1 MLRCLRII
9 SKKKYHKQFKES
21 PDQAVFFGRSEEIL
35 FRGSHKKKYRNLQ
48 LFSDQIQKKENIR
61 KNSSQNE

>member
-21 PDQAVFFGRSEEIL
+21 PDQAVFFVRSEEIL
-35 FRGSHKKKYRNLQ
+35 FRGSHKKIYKDLQ
-48 LFSDQIQKKENIR
+48 LFSDRMKKKRI
-61 KNSSQNE
+61 